1 MAKHTEVRLID
12 DLHAKAGEDNVG
24 ADETVEF
31 AIDGKAYEIDLKT
44 ENASRL
50 RDAVAEFVAAAR
62 SAARASGSTKARKAS
77 STNDAERNQAI
88 RQWAAEQG
96 ITVKPRGRLNKELI
110 AKYDA
115 RDAAPAAEPAP
126 QPELAP
132 AL

>member
-12 DLHAKAGEDNVG
+12 DLSAKAGDEGVA

-31 AIDGKAYEIDLKT
+31 AVDGKAYEIDLAAS
-44 ENASRL
+44 NATRL
-50 RDAVAEFVAAAR
+50 RDALAEFIAAGRLAPR
-62 SAARASGSTKARKAS
+62 TSGSTKARKAS
-77 STNDAERNQAI
+77 SAGDSERNQAI

-115 RDAAPAAEPAP
+115 RNDAPAVEAP